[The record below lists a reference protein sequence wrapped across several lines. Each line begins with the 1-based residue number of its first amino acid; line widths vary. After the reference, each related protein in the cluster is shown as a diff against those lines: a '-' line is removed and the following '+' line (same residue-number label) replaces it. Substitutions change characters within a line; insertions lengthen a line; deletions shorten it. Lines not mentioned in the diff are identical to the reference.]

1 MKKISL
7 KIKNLNLYFYDESFN
22 QNNDFL
28 TSTNTKSQNY
38 HVLIFLDS
46 RGFSLKSKKNLI
58 AFFKK
63 KFKKKKYLIISRPLE
78 MTTWASLI
86 NFLKL
91 NKKITYKYLI
101 TNMGFNDF
109 TPKKRKLALNVQKQT
124 RLLLKKRTKIE
135 YLEKYTDKKNIKINL
150 YNVNFN
156 KNFVNILNSQLPSKK
171 LVLINTPPLK
181 KKIIFT
187 TRVRPNSFF
196 KMIKA
201 TIKFNKKIK
210 TLSTINFLTFNNN
223 DTYDGVHYTNDGYTK
238 IFKALN
244 KLIFLNK

>member
-1 MKKISL
+1 MKKISF
-7 KIKNLNLYFYDESFN
+7 KIKNFNLHFYDESFN
-22 QNNDFL
+22 QNSDFL
-28 TSTNTKSQNY
+28 ISVNTRNQNY

-46 RGFSLKSKKNLI
+46 RGVSLKSENNLI

-63 KFKKKKYLIISRPLE
+63 KFKKKRYLIISRPLE

-109 TPKKRKLALNVQKQT
+109 TPKKRKFALNVKKQT
-124 RLLLKKRTKIE
+124 KLFLEKKAKIE
-135 YLEKYTDKKNIKINL
+135 YLEKYTDKRDIKINL
-150 YNVNFN
+150 YNVNFS
-156 KNFVNILNSQLPSKK
+156 KNFVKNLNSQLPSKK
-171 LVLINTPPLK
+171 LILMNTPPLK

-187 TRVRPNSFF
+187 MRARPNSFF

-210 TLSTINFLTFNNN
+210 TLSTINFLTFDNN
-223 DTYDGVHYTNDGYTK
+223 DTYDGVHYTNGGYTK

-244 KLIFLNK
+244 ELTFLNK